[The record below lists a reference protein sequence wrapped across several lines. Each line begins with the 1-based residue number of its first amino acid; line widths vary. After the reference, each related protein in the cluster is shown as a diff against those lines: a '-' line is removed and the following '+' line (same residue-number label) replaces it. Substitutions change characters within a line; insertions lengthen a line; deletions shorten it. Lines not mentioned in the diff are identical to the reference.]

1 MEHLWVYSS
10 VILAIVLFSKLLSSK
25 THTVD
30 VLWLIIFGSLAANL
44 GILPEENEILEA
56 IGDWGIVFVMFALGF
71 EENVANHKRD
81 AEFVLNHLA
90 FTIFGPIF
98 FVMLG
103 TKLVFESSLL
113 FDVLP
118 IALLLYGAVLV
129 LQVLSAGLA
138 ARFTGGY
145 AWHESVMIGLGML
158 GRAELAFIVIDIAYV
173 ENGLITTGQFYA
185 LMITIFLLNI
195 TVPLAIKWW
204 KPYYLGKKTLR
215 IGDVLLSAPSH
226 KSGQ

>member
-1 MEHLWVYSS
+1 
-10 VILAIVLFSKLLSSK
+10 
-25 THTVD
+25 
-30 VLWLIIFGSLAANL
+30 
-44 GILPEENEILEA
+44 
-56 IGDWGIVFVMFALGF
+56 
-71 EENVANHKRD
+71 
-81 AEFVLNHLA
+81 
-90 FTIFGPIF
+90 
-98 FVMLG
+98 MLG

-113 FDVLP
+113 FGVLP

-204 KPYYLGKKTLR
+204 KPYYLGKKRLR
-215 IGDVLLSAPSH
+215 IGSVELSASA
-226 KSGQ
+226 S